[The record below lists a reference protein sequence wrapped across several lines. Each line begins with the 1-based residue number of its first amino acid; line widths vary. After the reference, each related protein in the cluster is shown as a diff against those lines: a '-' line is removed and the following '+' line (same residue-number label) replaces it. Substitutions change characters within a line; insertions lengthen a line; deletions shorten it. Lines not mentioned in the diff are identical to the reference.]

1 MKGKT
6 TSKKAHTATSRTLP
20 KSGVFHASIFGMTT
34 GLICGMLLLLIC
46 SLICLFSQDPNK
58 LISPLSVVCGILTY
72 FIAGFAASKK
82 KAAAIPCGA
91 LSGVMI
97 SIVFFIIS
105 FLLNDS
111 LSSSIS
117 FPVEMLIRT
126 SFIVVSILGALLG
139 VNSTP
144 KRKKRR

>member
-6 TSKKAHTATSRTLP
+6 TSKKARTATPRTLP

-91 LSGVMI
+91 LSGAMVC
-97 SIVFFIIS
+97 IVFLIIK
-105 FLLNDS
+105 FVLDDS
-111 LSSSIS
+111 LSSGIS
-117 FPVEMLIRT
+117 FPVEALIRV
-126 SFIVVSILGALLG
+126 SFIIVSILGALLG
-139 VNSTP
+139 VNSTS
-144 KRKKRR
+144 KKRRRK